1 MIPNELRSK
10 YFVTKTRVKH
20 MGKGKKDKLFHTVVW
35 DESMK
40 RNDFVNEYGE
50 ADPKGC
56 GLFLCNVE
64 WNDFTE
70 DRYWDVPEYR
80 AEAIKSYR
88 GRIKA
93 IRAKYGLSQSDVA
106 AFMRV

>member
-1 MIPNELRSK
+1 
-10 YFVTKTRVKH
+10 

-40 RNDFVNEYGE
+40 RNDFVNEYAE

-56 GLFLCNVE
+56 GLFLCRVE

-70 DRYWDVPEYR
+70 DRWWDVPNYR
-80 AEAIKSYR
+80 AEAVKSYR
-88 GRIKA
+88 NRIKA
-93 IRAKYGLSQSDVA
+93 IRAKYGLSQSEVA
-106 AFMRV
+106 EYMRV